1 MATKDFETMGTVSED
16 IPVLDWNDKIEDT
29 EADDEEFSMFR
40 LLPEGEYEFKVDDLE
55 YTSNKAGK
63 NMVVVKLIIPQ
74 PEKDVHVNDRLVLTQ
89 NMQWK
94 LCQFFKCLGLWEKA
108 HTVGMPWDDTIGRTG
123 KLTLKHRLYNGKE
136 YNQVD
141 KYLLPQENAVT
152 KPVPKAAW

>member
-1 MATKDFETMGTVSED
+1 
-16 IPVLDWNDKIEDT
+16 
-29 EADDEEFSMFR
+29 
-40 LLPEGEYEFKVDDLE
+40 
-55 YTSNKAGK
+55 
-63 NMVVVKLIIPQ
+63 MVVVKLIIPQ

-108 HTVGMPWDDTIGRTG
+108 HTVGMPWDDTVGRSG

-141 KYLLPQENAVT
+141 RYLLPQENAVT
-152 KPVPKAAW
+152 KPDVPKAAW